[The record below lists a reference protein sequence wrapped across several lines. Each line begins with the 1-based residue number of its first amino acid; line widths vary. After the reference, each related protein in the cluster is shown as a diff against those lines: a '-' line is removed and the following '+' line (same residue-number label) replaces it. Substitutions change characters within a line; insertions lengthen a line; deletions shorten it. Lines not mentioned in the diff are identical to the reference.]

1 MARFLF
7 SIFIISSSNKEL
19 SDQNFPYYNFIC
31 AKIKLRIF
39 TMRIVLFTG
48 KGGTGKTTLSAATA
62 LLSAQKGHKTLVIST
77 DAAHSLSD
85 SFEMQLSNR
94 PKKIVTNLYG
104 QEISAQEEIEE
115 KWGEI
120 KDYLSA
126 LFSSQGIE
134 TIEAE
139 EMSLFPGME
148 ELFSLMKIRNYSL
161 TKEYDVV
168 IVDCAPTADT
178 LRLLSAPEITN
189 WYLKHVFP
197 IQRTAAKAVRPVAK
211 KLLPIPFPEDEVFG
225 AMKNLSTQLAEMKG
239 ILADNQTTS
248 IRLVVNPEKMVIK
261 ESQRAFTFFS
271 LFGYTVD
278 MVIVNRVFPDK
289 VKDDYFKKWKDIQE
303 SYIQMI
309 HEGFSPL
316 PIYNLELFDQEIV
329 GKTLLNKIAKRIY
342 NTEDPA
348 QFFFSEKPISIK
360 KVKGGFD
367 MFLKLPFAKKSD
379 LDLLQDGEELYIRVG
394 NYKRTILVPH
404 SLLNHAIEDAK
415 FEEEKLRI
423 SFRKEKA

>member
-1 MARFLF
+1 
-7 SIFIISSSNKEL
+7 
-19 SDQNFPYYNFIC
+19 
-31 AKIKLRIF
+31 
-39 TMRIVLFTG
+39 MRIVLFTG

-85 SFEMQLSNR
+85 SFEVQLSNR
-94 PKKIVTNLYG
+94 PKKIAAQLYG

-348 QFFFSEKPISIK
+348 RFFFSEKPISIK

-404 SLLNHAIEDAK
+404 SLLNYAIEDAK